1 MSKWVLKISWSKD
14 RSRHRRLWETSPN
27 RKGSVL
33 QHTTTPA
40 ASWSAGLSTLPIT
53 ASTTGGDPGCA
64 VTPSELARKKKQF
77 KNYQRQILFNKL
89 QKDIKQSLD
98 KREET
103 KEQSNYAHF

>member
-1 MSKWVLKISWSKD
+1 MGSKNQLEQGQVQAPETLGDFSEQKGRHAPTHDNPGCLLVSSAQHPA
-14 RSRHRRLWETSPN
+14 RHRLNNRRGPRLCRDSQ
-27 RKGSVL
+27 R
-33 QHTTTPA
+33 
-40 ASWSAGLSTLPIT
+40 AG
-53 ASTTGGDPGCA
+53 
-64 VTPSELARKKKQF
+64 EKKKQF